1 MSNRWFRAELSTP
14 VGGVVG
20 LLEALTIEDLR
31 KLIAKE
37 WLPMLED
44 GDCVRIF
51 ETYED

>member
-1 MSNRWFRAELSTP
+1 MTRRVFRAELSTAP
-14 VGGVVG
+14 AGIVAI
-20 LLEALTIEDLR
+20 LETETIEDLR